1 MALAA
6 GALAAGVLS
15 PAPAQAVGLAV
26 NATAGTERALVSLSG
41 GRQQLVLSPDLTP
54 TGRGR
59 AALLVPVPADATA
72 AVLPAER
79 DALFGGLERATS
91 PLGRDGK
98 VAGGPLPRADQGDLE
113 VETLRAGDAA
123 ALRRWLADAGRGV
136 PAASRALLRGYVQRG
151 WGFVAI
157 RLPAAASV
165 PGRAR
170 TLRPVRIAFR
180 ADRIVVPLR
189 LGQASRQPVS
199 VELYVGG
206 PHRVVARGF
215 DTFHAGR
222 VASLRPAPAAASR
235 ALISGPFLTRL
246 GLVGAEPGTL
256 TADVTVRQ
264 GVSDRLF
271 RSSAAYPYES
281 EEGFATAPTPAQQA
295 QDAPLTDAPGGAAWL
310 LLFPLV
316 GVITAAVVAVARLR
330 GRRRA
335 G

>member
-1 MALAA
+1 M
-6 GALAAGVLS
+6 
-15 PAPAQAVGLAV
+15 
-26 NATAGTERALVSLSG
+26 LVSLSG
-41 GRQQLVLSPDLTP
+41 GREQLVLSPELAP

-72 AVLPAER
+72 TPLPAAR

-91 PLGRDGK
+91 PLGRGGRT
-98 VAGGPLPRADQGDLE
+98 AAGPLPRAAVADYAVQ
-113 VETLRAGDAA
+113 TLPAGDAG
-123 ALRRWLADAGRGV
+123 ALRRWLAGPGAGT
-136 PAASRALLRGYVQRG
+136 PSSARALLRGYVRRG
-151 WGFVAI
+151 WGFVGI
-157 RLPAAASV
+157 RLSAAASA

-170 TLRPVRIAFR
+170 ALRPLRIAFA
-180 ADRIVVPLR
+180 ADRLVVPLR
-189 LGQASRQPVS
+189 LGQSARQPVS

-222 VASLRPAPAAASR
+222 VADLRPAPGAGSR
-235 ALISGPFLTRL
+235 ALIGGPFLTRL
-246 GLVGAEPGTL
+246 GLVGAEPATL
-256 TADVTVRQ
+256 TADVAVRR

-271 RSSAAYPYES
+271 RASAAYPYES

-295 QDAPLTDAPGGAAWL
+295 EDAPLTDAPGGAAWL

-316 GVITAAVVAVARLR
+316 GVITAAVFALARLR

-335 G
+335 PRP